1 MNATQAVLD
10 WITAHPY
17 QTAFHVVNGV
27 IICTPAA
34 ATVPFLSALGF
45 GATGPIAGR
54 FGAQHSRVGNRT
66 HTLTQP
72 SGSAAASVQSFF
84 SFVPAG
90 GLFATA
96 QSAAMGGYGASVAAG
111 AAQAGAV
118 LSSTTAWL
126 RGRNST
132 AG

>member
-10 WITAHPY
+10 WIAAHPY

-45 GATGPIAGR
+45 GATGPVAG
-54 FGAQHSRVGNRT
+54 ST
-66 HTLTQP
+66 
-72 SGSAAASVQSFF
+72 AASVMSYF

-90 GLFATA
+90 GIFATA
-96 QSAAMGGYGASVAAG
+96 QSAAMGGYGASLAAG
-111 AAQAGAV
+111 AAQAGAA
-118 LSSTTAWL
+118 LSSIAAWL
-126 RGRNST
+126 LGRNVT
-132 AG
+132 VG